1 MNVRYRVTLDAS
13 EKSQLE
19 ALVSGGTGRVRQLK
33 RAQILLAAHAGA
45 SDEQMARTIRV
56 GSATVYRVKRR
67 FVEGGVE
74 HALYE
79 RQRPGASRKLTGK
92 QEALLVA
99 TACSTPPKGRAR
111 WTLRLLADEL
121 VRLTEHEGLS
131 RETVRRRLE
140 ENELKPWQQRMWC
153 IPKVDAEYV
162 ARMEVVFL
170 GQATEVLVQL
180 LEVFAWL
187 NPSAPTVLALE
198 HLVGIIDREQCFS
211 AQVEIVTP
219 RRSSP

>member
-74 HALYE
+74 HAL
-79 RQRPGASRKLTGK
+79 
-92 QEALLVA
+92 
-99 TACSTPPKGRAR
+99 
-111 WTLRLLADEL
+111 
-121 VRLTEHEGLS
+121 
-131 RETVRRRLE
+131 
-140 ENELKPWQQRMWC
+140 
-153 IPKVDAEYV
+153 
-162 ARMEVVFL
+162 
-170 GQATEVLVQL
+170 
-180 LEVFAWL
+180 
-187 NPSAPTVLALE
+187 
-198 HLVGIIDREQCFS
+198 
-211 AQVEIVTP
+211 
-219 RRSSP
+219 